1 MDQKYPSSISVALY
15 TSLAISL
22 LYLIIRLVGGA
33 TGGSIM
39 LEMLGMFTFGLITFT
54 AVLEFFLYR
63 KLKHL
68 NAIKTRA
75 IQREIQRLQEMEA
88 FVREFLGDVSH
99 ELKTPIFA
107 IEGFIETLLDGAL
120 EDQKVNRKFLQK
132 AGKHA
137 ERLSN
142 LVSDILIISQLES
155 GELSMDIEKFNIHE
169 LTVDL
174 IDSLSYKFTKKDRD
188 ISIEV
193 FPNGLEETIVVADKL
208 RIEQVLRNF
217 IDNAV
222 KYGNLDGEI
231 AVSFENEADGKISVK
246 VKDNGPGIEEVHQ
259 ARLFERF
266 YRVDKSRSR
275 NKGGTGLGLA
285 ICKHFIEAHKEKI
298 WVESELGEGAT
309 FNFTLTKA
317 N

>member
-88 FVREFLGDVSH
+88 FRREFLGDVSH

-120 EDQKVNRKFLQK
+120 EDKKVNRKFLQK